1 MLAGIAIDAAG
12 RQHPLTLS
20 FTAGAFRADE
30 IFDSANCP
38 PSRYLIEVG
47 RRLLEACPTAERL
60 VIGNPLLPLTAAQLA
75 GWMPQQAGGDAPFIL
90 SDRASFP
97 LLYILPRRLFD
108 EGERFLLLLS
118 SCDGVIDRRLLSRFA
133 GVEAE
138 RVGVSS
144 FDIGEFPIST
154 VTGWF
159 MGRGR
164 QEMLRILALQALET
178 IDARPDWRG
187 LPFAAYLPYHAGS
200 LLLLTMAARQVAGG
214 FFDKVVACASY
225 RDIVETAS
233 SGLEPVWLRLPW
245 LPRDN
250 SVGEL
255 DYVIHAM
262 KRLGPDVRQSHFFG
276 FLRYSRLYDH
286 TPFHL
291 LDQMKF
297 AVGHSM
303 RRESDTVHGAAAP
316 PVRARAAL
324 PPQPLRL
331 LFHLAGGWKLKSY
344 RADHAGA
351 IFTALRALGCEIS
364 VVDQPAL
371 ERYGARSMASDST
384 ALLTETVRAHH
395 IFIGVDSFPHHF
407 VRHVLGWPTI
417 GLFANTKPCNSDAK
431 QGDDYRALVGAVP
444 CNPCGANG
452 RCPVLGAEDCAN
464 FAPPEQVVSAILSMA
479 RAVYG
484 FTETM

>member
-1 MLAGIAIDAAG
+1 MLAGIAIDPAG
-12 RQHPLTLS
+12 RQFHLSLT
-20 FTAGAFRADE
+20 FTAGAFRPGE
-30 IFDSANCP
+30 VFDSANCP
-38 PSRYLIEVG
+38 PARYLIEMG
-47 RRLLEACPTAERL
+47 RRLLEACPTAVRL
-60 VIGNPLLPLTAAQLA
+60 VIGNPLLPMTAAQLA
-75 GWMPQQAGGDAPFIL
+75 GWMPANAGPAPVIL

-97 LLYILPRRLFD
+97 LLYSLPRRLFE
-108 EGERFLLLLS
+108 EGERFLMLLS
-118 SCDGVIDRRLLSRFA
+118 TCDGVVDRRLLSRFSGA
-133 GVEAE
+133 EAE
-138 RVGVSS
+138 RVPVPS
-144 FDIGEFPIST
+144 FEVGDYPIST

-178 IDARPDWRG
+178 IEARPDWRS

-200 LLLLTMAARQVAGG
+200 LLLLNMAARQVSGG
-214 FFDKVVACASY
+214 LFDKVVACASY
-225 RDIVETAS
+225 RDIVEAS
-233 SGLEPVWLRLPW
+233 SGGLEPIWLRLPW

-255 DYVIHAM
+255 DYLIHAM
-262 KRLGPDVRQSHFFG
+262 KRLGPEIRQSHFFG

-291 LDQMKF
+291 IDQMKF

-303 RRESDTVHGAAAP
+303 RREQDTVHGSAP
-316 PVRARAAL
+316 LAQARATL

-344 RADHAGA
+344 RVDHAA
-351 IFTALRALGCEIS
+351 ALFRVLRALGCEIS
-364 VVDQPAL
+364 VIDQPAL
-371 ERYGARSMASDST
+371 EQYGARSLASDST
-384 ALLTETVRAHH
+384 ALLTEAVRNHH

-417 GLFANTKPCNSDAK
+417 GLFANTKPCNSDAR
-431 QGDDYRALVGAVP
+431 QAEDYRAVVGTLP

-452 RCPVLGAEDCAN
+452 LCPVLGAEDCAN
-464 FAPPEQVVSAILSMA
+464 FAAPEQVVSAILSMA
-479 RAVYG
+479 RTLYG
-484 FTETM
+484 FTEMM

>member
-12 RQHPLTLS
+12 RQHPLTCT
-20 FTAGAFRADE
+20 FNAGAFRPGE

-38 PSRYLIEVG
+38 PARYLIEIG
-47 RRLLEACPTAERL
+47 RRLLEVCPTAEKL
-60 VIGNPLLPLTAAQLA
+60 VIANPLLPMTAERLA
-75 GWMPQQAGGDAPFIL
+75 GWIPQLPPGDAPFIL

-108 EGERFLLLLS
+108 AERFLLLLS
-118 SCDGVIDRRLLSRFA
+118 ACDGVADRRLLSRFA

-144 FDIGEFPIST
+144 FDVGDFPISS

-164 QEMLRILALQALET
+164 QEMLRALALQALET
-178 IDARPDWRG
+178 IEARPDDWRS

-200 LLLLTMAARQVAGG
+200 LLMLNVAARQVSNGL
-214 FFDKVVACASY
+214 FDKVVACASY

-233 SGLEPVWLRLPW
+233 GGLEPVWLRLPW

-255 DYVIHAM
+255 DYVIHAL
-262 KRLGPDVRQSHFFG
+262 KRLGPEIRHSHFFG
-276 FLRYSRLYDH
+276 FLRYSRLYDW

-291 LDQMKF
+291 IDQMKF
-297 AVGHSM
+297 ALGHSM
-303 RRESDTVHGAAAP
+303 KSEEDTVHGAP
-316 PVRARAAL
+316 PAVRSRAAL

-344 RADHAGA
+344 RTDHAA
-351 IFTALRALGCEIS
+351 AVFTALRALGCEIS
-364 VVDQPAL
+364 VVDQPSL
-371 ERYGARSMASDST
+371 ERYGARSVASDST
-384 ALLTETVRAHH
+384 ALLTEAVKAHH
-395 IFIGVDSFPHHF
+395 IFIAVDSFPHHF

-431 QGDDYRALVGAVP
+431 QGDDYRAVVGALP

-464 FAPPEQVVSAILSMA
+464 FARPEQVVSAILTMA
-479 RAVYG
+479 RTLYG

>member
-12 RQHPLTLS
+12 QQHPLTFS
-20 FTAGAFRADE
+20 FNAGAFRAGE

-38 PSRYLIEVG
+38 PSRYLIEIG
-47 RRLLEACPTAERL
+47 RRLLEACPKAERL
-60 VIGNPLLPLTAAQLA
+60 VIGNPLLPLTTSQLA
-75 GWMPQQAGGDAPFIL
+75 GWMPPQGGMNAPFIL

-97 LLYILPRRLFD
+97 LLYILPRRLFEED
-108 EGERFLLLLS
+108 ERFLLLLS
-118 SCDGVIDRRLLSRFA
+118 TCDGVADRRLLSRVA

-138 RVGVSS
+138 RVGVPS
-144 FDIGEFPIST
+144 FDIGDFPLST
-154 VTGWF
+154 ITGWF
-159 MGRGR
+159 MSRGR
-164 QEMLRILALQALET
+164 QEMLRAFTLQALET
-178 IDARPDWRG
+178 IEARPDWRN

-200 LLLLTMAARQVAGG
+200 LLLLNLAARQVETG

-233 SGLEPVWLRLPW
+233 SGLEPIWLRLPW

-255 DYVIHAM
+255 DYVIHAL
-262 KRLGPDVRQSHFFG
+262 KRLGPEIRQSHFFS
-276 FLRYSRLYDH
+276 FLRYSRIYDR

-303 RRESDTVHGAAAP
+303 RREQDTVHGAP
-316 PVRARAAL
+316 PRVQARAGL
-324 PPQPLRL
+324 PLQPLRL

-344 RADHAGA
+344 RTDHAA
-351 IFTALRALGCEIS
+351 SIFTVLRAMGCEIS
-364 VVDQPAL
+364 VIDQPAL
-371 ERYGARSMASDST
+371 EKHGARSLPSDST
-384 ALLTETVRAHH
+384 ALLTEAVRSHH

-431 QGDDYRALVGAVP
+431 QGDDYRAVVGALP

-452 RCPVLGAEDCAN
+452 RCPVLGTEDCAN
-464 FAPPEQVVSAILSMA
+464 FAPPEQVVTAILTMA
-479 RAVYG
+479 RTLYG
-484 FTETM
+484 FAETM